1 VCIFNYLLVWR
12 AFPFKS
18 LLGEGVEFETDLL
31 MVFQEIWRAKGKV
44 EKIKF
49 PSRMVG
55 IYLYDELQQDF
66 NEF

>member
-1 VCIFNYLLVWR
+1 
-12 AFPFKS
+12 
-18 LLGEGVEFETDLL
+18 
-31 MVFQEIWRAKGKV
+31 V